1 MTFECTLPATK
12 VYVIVYDDEA
22 NVVER
27 GSVTLLCPAPAL
39 PTGETAGPECY
50 SVTGKVDQM
59 RDDLDLHATIDGR
72 TINSAA
78 GARGITTNATTG
90 KQEITNRRA
99 EIGQDTTEVLVNT
112 GSVQLTVTSCEAGP
126 VYIRFLDSDMNVFG
140 TDVDECDSCPNA
152 AGADVVGLDSQGKLE
167 LNIMDKALNAGQAL
181 MYDQYTLVETALSP
195 TSFEQYLYGKAGT
208 YYQGKFRFID
218 PCSLVG
224 DHFFVEVYEKYEKD
238 LQQLEN
244 GMTYE
249 KVICVDPEQTEAKD
263 LTVTFTTADKL
274 ATTRGAVMTWE
285 PIDDAATY
293 TALVIDPSNATNYT
307 IHGGANGIKMVEAD
321 ADLLG
326 TEFEDLVIGRRYI
339 FALYAT
345 LDDGTYSDL
354 KFDRLTP

>member
-126 VYIRFLDSDMNVFG
+126 VYIRFLDSDMKVFG
-140 TDVDECDSCPNA
+140 TDVDECEDCASA

-167 LNIMDKALNAGQAL
+167 MNVGPTVMNGAMAL
-181 MYDQYTLVETALSP
+181 MYDQYSLKETAMSS
-195 TSFEQYLYGKAGT
+195 TSWVQYLQGNAGS
-208 YYQGKFRFID
+208 YHQGKFRFFD
-218 PCSLVG
+218 PCPAVG
-224 DHFFVEVYEKYEKD
+224 DHFFVEVYEKFEKGIRK
-238 LQQLEN
+238 LEN
-244 GMTYE
+244 GMTRE
-249 KVICVDPEQTEAKD
+249 MVTCVPSLQPTAKD